1 MNLSYFKKILLTVA
15 VGTGMIFG
23 TSALAQN
30 YRLPGQHTEQ
40 SENLLAN
47 QNAVNAN
54 ALLAPQIDYL
64 NFDEEEEPEAGDIY
78 EYGWDSNK
86 LNCYS
91 GVKVEDNV
99 RIDLGKSHMP
109 HPGYIT
115 SPYGYRA
122 KFGRMH
128 KGVDIKVNTG
138 DNICAAF
145 SGRVRITKYEA
156 GGYGYYVV
164 IRHHNGLETVYAH
177 LSKILVEPDQDVKEG
192 DIIGLGGS
200 TGHSTGPHL
209 HFETRYMG
217 YAINPA
223 AIFDFANQ
231 VAHTDTYTFNK
242 NTYTEARDF
251 SPKANAEYAK
261 EYLKNNPTKPAPAK
275 TTKSSTAKKQDAK
288 NQNKKQTAKK
298 SEEKGKYVQ
307 AKSGDS
313 LSKIAARN
321 HTTVTALCKLNGLT
335 TKSKIQT
342 GQKIRV
348 Q

>member
-15 VGTGMIFG
+15 VSTAMSFGM
-23 TSALAQN
+23 SAWAQN

-47 QNAVNAN
+47 QNTVKAN
-54 ALLAPQIDYL
+54 ALLSPQIDYL
-64 NFDEEEEPEAGDIY
+64 DFEEEQEPEEGDIY
-78 EYGWDSNK
+78 EYGWNSNMV
-86 LNCYS
+86 NCYS
-91 GVKVEDNV
+91 GLKVEDDVKIN
-99 RIDLGKSHMP
+99 LGKWHMP

-128 KGVDIKVNTG
+128 KGVDIKVNVG
-138 DNICAAF
+138 DDVRAAF
-145 SGRVRITKYEA
+145 SGRVRLTKYEA

-192 DIIGLGGS
+192 DLIALAGN

-251 SPKANAEYAK
+251 SPEANAAYAK
-261 EYLKNNPTKPAPAK
+261 EYLKKNPVKAAPAT
-275 TTKSSTAKKQDAK
+275 TTKSSTAKKQDK
-288 NQNKKQTAKK
+288 KKQTTSKK
-298 SEEKGKYVQ
+298 KEEKSKYVQ

-335 TKSKIQT
+335 TKSKIKT
-342 GQKIRV
+342 GQKIRI